1 LFWLVVKFIGRL
13 LFRVLEGVGALVVLL
28 ALVIAVRYW
37 FWTPKPVAVFYGA
50 KEVLNWGHRG
60 ALEAAPE
67 NTLSSFRTAVEIGAS
82 GVELDVMLSAD
93 GELVVIHDYSLDRTT
108 DGTGPVK
115 DYPLAELKELDAGH
129 WFSGDFSGERIP
141 TLQEVIEALDPSVFL
156 NIEIKSES
164 MASDGLEKAV
174 VQAIAEN
181 DLYDRVIVSSFNP
194 VSLIRVKS
202 ADKNIDVGLIYAPDL
217 EIYLRKGW
225 FIPLLRPEALHPRH
239 DMVDED
245 YMTRARKKG
254 FKVVVWT
261 VNEVEEM
268 ERLVNLGV
276 DGIITNRPGVLRQLL
291 QERNPD

>member
-1 LFWLVVKFIGRL
+1 MFWLVVKIIGKL
-13 LFRVLEGVGALVVLL
+13 LLRVLEGVVALVILA

-37 FWTPKPVAVFYGA
+37 LWTPKPAAVFCNG
-50 KEVLNWGHRG
+50 KETLNWGHRG
-60 ALEAAPE
+60 APECAPE
-67 NTLSSFRTAVEIGAS
+67 NTLSSFRAAVELGAS

-93 GELVVIHDYSLDRTT
+93 GEVVVIHDYSLERTT

-115 DYPLAELKELDAGH
+115 AYNLAGLKRLDAGC
-129 WFSGDFSGERIP
+129 WFSADFSGERIP
-141 TLQEVIEALDPSVFL
+141 TLQEVIEELDPAVFL

-164 MASDGLEKAV
+164 PATDGLEKAV

-194 VSLIRVKS
+194 ISLIRVKA

-225 FIPLLRPEALHPRH
+225 FIPFLRPEALHPRH

-245 YMTRARKKG
+245 YMAWARKKG

-268 ERLVNLGV
+268 ERLLNLGV
-276 DGIITNRPGVLRQLL
+276 DGMITDRPGVLRQVL
-291 QERNPD
+291 QARNRD